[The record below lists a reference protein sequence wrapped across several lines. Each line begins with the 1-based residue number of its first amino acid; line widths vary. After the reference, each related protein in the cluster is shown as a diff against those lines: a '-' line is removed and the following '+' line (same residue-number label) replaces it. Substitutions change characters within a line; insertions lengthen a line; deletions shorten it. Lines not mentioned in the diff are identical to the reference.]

1 MRAMTKTILCRSA
14 FIAVLLLC
22 VVGMAAAASDGE
34 KCNLFIQGVLNP
46 NAGAVFANE
55 PNTLT
60 ISLVKNNV
68 GNSPAT
74 EILVTSS
81 DGWSGRAPVTAMGP
95 TGSQSVS
102 IVDPT
107 VRTNEGKVTYTY
119 KIDPDNVVP
128 ETDETTNQEK
138 TTIKDVKF
146 NGYKGNKYW
155 TGKEDIKTYRTFD
168 IHGGVVHSFGDS
180 KYRSGSFGNGWTTFD
195 VKYTAADLPVPA
207 GATVKDVRLYVPY
220 TWDNSNEANNVI
232 IKLNGIV
239 VPREHWEKDVSNFG
253 AYADHW
259 YGLMTYDVTNEFV
272 ANGMNTATL
281 TRTNNLAK
289 LSPAGLTLLV
299 VYEDPAA
306 SRKQIFINEGWDLL
320 GADVNGYGTTEE
332 EATSYQEFSG
342 MTIDMASAKNAM
354 LTTFVPWGAGQDQS
368 RQGEGNLFVN
378 GQKVASDVWDY
389 GEEVT
394 GESDSPQ
401 VAVDTRDILPH
412 LTASGTGNVIGIQ
425 STAGST
431 PSMVAE
437 RAILVVD
444 SAVGS
449 PTTTGPTPTPTGGS
463 TAGLAA
469 DFVANATAGPAPLAV
484 QFTDSSTGEVI
495 AWAWDLNNDGTIDS
509 TKQNPSAV
517 YADDGIF
524 TVNLTV
530 TGPNGTDSEVKPGY
544 ITVGNATPTPTTT
557 TTTPTTTI
565 VPTTTTTT
573 APTNGT
579 SGGAGF
585 TAEPVLSPKGNAVKF
600 TVTPAAGKTVQAAW
614 WSFDAP
620 DHLETWNS
628 RNINPTFFYPRAGCF
643 SPLVRLTYT
652 DGTTEEVHRV
662 GYITAAGTALSVPT
676 AAAAN
681 FTAVPYAESM
691 GNSARFTLTQTAGKT
706 IQEVWWSFDAPD
718 HLQDWNSWEINPAFF
733 YPQKGTFSP
742 YVKITYTDGTVEEVH
757 RVGYITVA

>member
-1 MRAMTKTILCRSA
+1 MTDSISTILFRSA
-14 FIAVLLLC
+14 LIAVLLLC
-22 VVGMAAAASDGE
+22 TVGIVAADDYIGGIPLTTVKTGTVTGDLWFDAAPAPNWGSNVVTKTFTLPAAAVGS
-34 KCNLFIQGVLNP
+34 N
-46 NAGAVFANE
+46 
-55 PNTLT
+55 
-60 ISLVKNNV
+60 VKW
-68 GNSPAT
+68 A
-74 EILVTSS
+74 
-81 DGWSGRAPVTAMGP
+81 
-95 TGSQSVS
+95 
-102 IVDPT
+102 
-107 VRTNEGKVTYTY
+107 
-119 KIDPDNVVP
+119 
-128 ETDETTNQEK
+128 
-138 TTIKDVKF
+138 
-146 NGYKGNKYW
+146 
-155 TGKEDIKTYRTFD
+155 
-168 IHGGVVHSFGDS
+168 
-180 KYRSGSFGNGWTTFD
+180 
-195 VKYTAADLPVPA
+195 
-207 GATVKDVRLYVPY
+207 RLYVSAY
-220 TWDNSNEANNVI
+220 CGHMQNDYAFTITNKWDGNGDGSYETTWPETGHAPFHFLVPQNDGIAGNDNRALGGGSSDPF
-232 IKLNGIV
+232 KMLN
-239 VPREHWEKDVSNFG
+239 
-253 AYADHW
+253 DHETRVTSDYFMW
-259 YGLMTYDVTNEFV
+259 YDVTTMIKGPKVNVNVDTTGSFDGRIKVITLVV
-272 ANGMNTATL
+272 AYDDPASTTQTAYWVNQGHDSCSYYTEGNFGTAAVGTTTFGTAGL
-281 TRTNNLAK
+281 SGITSAK
-289 LSPAGLTLLV
+289 LTIDYMASNNGNYGFPTAENDFTYTGGTPPVTGTFSNAALDRIPDVQGAYSGVDSWDATAAVNSGKDVTFAYARYFPATGTAAFYKLPLAFLV
-299 VYEDPAA
+299 V
-306 SRKQIFINEGWDLL
+306 K
-320 GADVNGYGTTEE
+320 
-332 EATSYQEFSG
+332 
-342 MTIDMASAKNAM
+342 K
-354 LTTFVPWGAGQDQS
+354 
-368 RQGEGNLFVN
+368 
-378 GQKVASDVWDY
+378 
-389 GEEVT
+389 
-394 GESDSPQ
+394 
-401 VAVDTRDILPH
+401 
-412 LTASGTGNVIGIQ
+412 
-425 STAGST
+425 AGS
-431 PSMVAE
+431 AQ
-437 RAILVVD
+437 
-444 SAVGS
+444 
-449 PTTTGPTPTPTGGS
+449 TTSPTPTPTGGS

-484 QFTDSSTGEVI
+484 QFTDSSTGEVT